1 LCKAIFPD
9 LKIRNPAKMS
19 LAMSLDSKRGKEL
32 RPELELILCCARTR
46 LDEAAGRRVSALL
59 RGGMNWSDVVA
70 TAFQHHVAPLLYENL
85 SLTTE
90 ELVPTVWLD
99 SMRQYARE
107 SSGLAL
113 HLLSELLRIHEIFEA
128 EQLSLIPYKGPVL
141 SWLAY
146 RSLTGRTFIDLD
158 FVTEQKHI
166 PRATVLLK
174 SAGFSADFEPQEELA
189 NRTGQAPGQYGF
201 FRAATRTQV
210 ELHTEQTLRYFPVPL
225 DFNNM
230 SRRLITVEIA
240 GRKMRTFS
248 VEDTLVMLCV
258 HGTKHFWDRLAW
270 IVDVAELVKAQPVD
284 WALVMQI
291 AAEMKS
297 TRVLLLGLYLA
308 HELLGAAVPQPVL
321 ERAQRDSGV
330 RWLAG
335 KVRDQFEG
343 SADTSPGVVPRAVF
357 RLRSRD
363 GIGQGMRHIL
373 RLTMTPTER
382 DRQTVRLPRAL
393 APLYALMRPLRLLRE
408 YGIGFRQRLKLDLA
422 IYDPTP
428 QEVVDEMLR
437 LAGVG
442 PGDVLYDL
450 GCGDGRIV
458 VTAAERYGIR
468 AVGVDI
474 SPRRIAEAQA
484 NARQHGVES
493 RVKFLQQD
501 AKKVEISEAT
511 VVMMY
516 LGADSNL
523 RLVERLRSELPPG
536 ARIVS
541 RNFRI
546 YGWPPER
553 SEKRVLPN
561 GIESSLYLWRIKE
574 LPPKGSAAQY
584 DVDPD
589 EPSRKDEV

>member
-1 LCKAIFPD
+1 
-9 LKIRNPAKMS
+9 MS

-46 LDEAAGRRVSALL
+46 LDELTAGRVGALL
-59 RGGMNWSDVVA
+59 RGGLDWSDVVA
-70 TAFQHHVAPLLYENL
+70 TAFQHHVASLLYENL
-85 SLTTE
+85 KLTAE

-99 SMRQYARE
+99 SLRQYTRE

-113 HLLSELLRIHEIFEA
+113 HLLSELLHIHEIFEA
-128 EQLSLIPYKGPVL
+128 EQLPLIPYKGPVL

-158 FVTEQKHI
+158 FVTKQANM
-166 PRATVLLK
+166 PRATALLK
-174 SAGFSADFEPQEELA
+174 SAGFSAEFEPQEELA
-189 NRTGQAPGQYGF
+189 GRTGQAPGQYGF
-201 FRAATRTQV
+201 FREATRAQV

-225 DFNNM
+225 DFDEM
-230 SRRLITVEIA
+230 SGRLITVEIA

-270 IVDVAELVKAQPVD
+270 IVDVAELVTAQPVD

-297 TRVLLLGLYLA
+297 TRVFLLGLYLA
-308 HELLGAAVPQPVL
+308 HELLGATLPKPVL
-321 ERAQRDSGV
+321 ERAHRDSRV
-330 RWLAG
+330 LWLAD
-335 KVRDQFEG
+335 KVRDQLEG
-343 SADTSPGVVPRAVF
+343 NVDASPGVVPRALF

-382 DRQTVRLPRAL
+382 DRQAVRLPRAL
-393 APLYALMRPLRLLRE
+393 ASLYVLMRPLRLLRE
-408 YGIGFRQRLKLDLA
+408 YGLGFRQRLKLDLA

-474 SPRRIAEAQA
+474 SPQRIAEAQA

-516 LGADSNL
+516 LGADANL

-553 SEKRVLPN
+553 LEKRVLPN
-561 GIESSLYLWRIKE
+561 GIEISLYLWRIQE
-574 LPPKGSAAQY
+574 LPAKGPAAECA
-584 DVDPD
+584 VDPV
-589 EPSRKDEV
+589 EPSKKDGS

>member
-1 LCKAIFPD
+1 
-9 LKIRNPAKMS
+9 MS
-19 LAMSLDSKRGKEL
+19 LAMGSDSKRGKEL
-32 RPELELILCCARTR
+32 RPELELILCCARAR
-46 LDEAAGRRVSALL
+46 PDEVTARRVDTLL
-59 RGGMNWSDVVA
+59 RGRLNWADVVA
-70 TAFQHHVAPLLYENL
+70 TAFQHHVASLLYENL
-85 SLTTE
+85 KLSTE

-99 SMRQYARE
+99 SIRQYARE

-113 HLLSELLRIHEIFEA
+113 HLFSELLRIKEIFEA
-128 EQLSLIPYKGPVL
+128 EHLLLIPYKGPIL

-158 FVTEQKHI
+158 FVTKHEHI
-166 PRATVLLK
+166 PRATALLK
-174 SAGFSADFEPQEELA
+174 FAGFKADFEPQEELA
-189 NRTGQAPGQYGF
+189 GRTGQAPGQYGF
-201 FRAATRTQV
+201 FREATRAQV

-225 DFNNM
+225 DFDKL

-270 IVDVAELVKAQPVD
+270 IADVAELVKVQPVD

-308 HELLGAAVPQPVL
+308 HELLGATLPQPVL
-321 ERAQRDSGV
+321 ERAQRDSGA

-335 KVRDQFEG
+335 KVRDQFVE
-343 SADTSPGVVPRAVF
+343 SADASPGVVPRAVF

-363 GIGQGMRHIL
+363 GIGQGIRHIL

-382 DRQTVRLPRAL
+382 DRQAVRLPQAL
-393 APLYALMRPLRLLRE
+393 SPLYVLMRPFRLLRE
-408 YGIGFRQRLKLDLA
+408 YGLGFRRRRNLDLA

-437 LAGVG
+437 LASVG
-442 PGDVLYDL
+442 PGDILYDL

-474 SPRRIAEAQA
+474 SPQRIAEAQA
-484 NARQHGVES
+484 NARRHGVES
-493 RVKFLQQD
+493 RVKFLQKD

-523 RLVERLRSELPPG
+523 RLVERLRSELSPG

-553 SEKRVLPN
+553 LEKRVLPN
-561 GIESSLYLWRIKE
+561 GIEISLYLWRINE
-574 LPPKGSAAQY
+574 LPKKGPAEECA
-584 DVDPD
+584 VDAV
-589 EPSRKDEV
+589 EPSKKDAS